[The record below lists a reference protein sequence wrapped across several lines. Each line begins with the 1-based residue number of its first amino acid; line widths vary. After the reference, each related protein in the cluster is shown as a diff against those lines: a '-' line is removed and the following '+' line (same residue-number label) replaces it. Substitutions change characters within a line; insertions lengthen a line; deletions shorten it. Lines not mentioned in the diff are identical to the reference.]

1 MDEDEKLS
9 GYTGI
14 WDKANE
20 ARDIHFAL
28 LLALASAA
36 LTDGWEALR
45 PHIASAKQSE
55 PEREPA
61 AAADRKKAAAS

>member
-9 GYTGI
+9 GYAGI

-28 LLALASAA
+28 MLALASAA
-36 LTDGWEALR
+36 LADGWEALR
-45 PHIASAKQSE
+45 PHIASGKPSE
-55 PEREPA
+55 PDPE
-61 AAADRKKAAAS
+61 ADRKKAVAS